1 MAETT
6 NTTVQIDVYFD
17 LICPWCWI
25 GKTHLD
31 TAQRLLAQQ
40 HPDVQLQLRWHS
52 VQLIPQVP
60 PQGWPYQAFYEHRL
74 GGPEAV
80 RARRAQVQAAASRA
94 GLTIHHER
102 IAVFPNTWRAHRLL
116 ACTEQQRPEQY
127 EALLNALFEAY
138 FVQGQNIGDDQV
150 LASLAQA
157 QGLDN
162 TEAEAFDAP
171 ALWSMP
177 DGANGVPLFVFN
189 QRHAV
194 SGAQPP
200 EVLLAAMQSCVV
212 GTANA
217 F

>member
-1 MAETT
+1 MAETAS
-6 NTTVQIDVYFD
+6 TTVQVDVYFD

-31 TAQRLLAQQ
+31 TARRQLAE
-40 HPDVQLQLRWHS
+40 HMPGVRIELRWHS
-52 VQLIPQVP
+52 VQLIPQTP

-80 RARRAQVQAAASRA
+80 RARRAQVHAAASRA

-116 ACTEQQRPEQY
+116 ACTAQHQPEQH
-127 EALLNALFEAY
+127 EVLLNALFEAY
-138 FVQGQNIGDDQV
+138 FEQGQNIGDDQV

-157 QGLDN
+157 QGLDSAD
-162 TEAEAFDAP
+162 AEAFDAP

-212 GTANA
+212 GTASA